1 MTVNRSVL
9 SPLRIDA
16 VAVPGTGGLIG
27 MTICPGKDEYAGL
40 GIPSGPWK
48 RDLYLDLQAILSW
61 RAEALVTLIEPSEFE
76 LLSVPELPE
85 KVAELGLRWFHLP
98 IVDVWIPDGRFEEAW
113 ETAGAELR
121 RILSGGGRVVLHC
134 RGGLGR
140 TGLVAA
146 RLLVEFGVEAREA
159 IRRVRAA
166 RPGAI
171 QTREQEDYVC
181 RLQEASGPKGR
192 PDKSP

>member
-1 MTVNRSVL
+1 MTPNRSII

-40 GIPSGPWK
+40 GIPPGPWK
-48 RDLYLDLQAILSW
+48 RDLDLDLQVVRDWQAQ
-61 RAEALVTLIEPSEFE
+61 ALVTLIEDFEFE
-76 LLSVPELPE
+76 LLSIPEFPDKARESGIL
-85 KVAELGLRWFHLP
+85 WFHLP
-98 IVDVWIPDGRFEEAW
+98 IVDVWIPDKVFEAEW
-113 ETAGAELR
+113 ETAGEQLR
-121 RILSGGGRVVLHC
+121 TILRGGGRIVIHC

-146 RLLVEFGVEAREA
+146 RLLVEFGMEPQEA

-171 QTREQEDYVC
+171 QTRDQAEYVRRC
-181 RLQEASGPKGR
+181 KQ
-192 PDKSP
+192 

>member
-1 MTVNRSVL
+1 MKDNRSII

-48 RDLYLDLQAILSW
+48 RDLDLDLQVIRNW
-61 RAEALVTLIEPSEFE
+61 GTDVLVTLIEAFEFE
-76 LLSVPELPE
+76 LLAIPELPE
-85 KVAELGLRWFHLP
+85 KVRDYGISWLHLP
-98 IVDVWIPDGRFEEAW
+98 IVDVWVPEDTFEEAW
-113 ETAGAELR
+113 EVAGEELR
-121 RILSGGGRVVLHC
+121 RSLSVGGRIVVHC

-140 TGLVAA
+140 TGTIAG
-146 RLLVEFGVEAREA
+146 RLLVEFGMDPREA
-159 IRRVRAA
+159 IRRVRAT

-171 QTREQEDYVC
+171 QTREQEEYVLRC
-181 RLQEASGPKGR
+181 NCPRCGR
-192 PDKSP
+192 